1 METQSMGH
9 GGLFVFFSKRM
20 KCSARPTL
28 LMQVAE
34 INVLLHSAQL
44 PEAQLNHLKVHTF
57 QYALLEISAM
67 DGKGICP
74 SQQGCFGF
82 SRMAHG
88 LNQLPRMLFTLRG
101 DGPLL
106 RNGRRLFRYPHR
118 TTPIFRRMESRYFPT
133 QLFNPFRCIEIGK
146 RVPSIIRHA
155 PNLQK
160 LLSPDCALIWNHENT
175 IGLGHIPAS

>member
-1 METQSMGH
+1 MFCATLVQTLQLNQTSDHAIDAVQFRFHQPNLPPLHTIEPMESGSMGH

-67 DGKGICP
+67 DG
-74 SQQGCFGF
+74 
-82 SRMAHG
+82 
-88 LNQLPRMLFTLRG
+88 
-101 DGPLL
+101 
-106 RNGRRLFRYPHR
+106 
-118 TTPIFRRMESRYFPT
+118 
-133 QLFNPFRCIEIGK
+133 
-146 RVPSIIRHA
+146 
-155 PNLQK
+155 
-160 LLSPDCALIWNHENT
+160 
-175 IGLGHIPAS
+175 